1 MKLRQARQSGAAL
14 LTAMIIVTLIA
25 SLAAGMVWQ
34 QYRAVQ
40 IEAADRARAQS
51 TWILQGALDW
61 ARLILLEDAKQNRQ
75 KPVDHL
81 GEPWAVPLAEARLS
95 TFLAADRTAATDDE
109 GPEAFLSGSIED
121 AQSRYNLRALLGGPQ
136 VPALEQRVL
145 ERLCSQVNAPP
156 GTAAVIITGLRVAF
170 PAAASAA
177 SAPASSA
184 TATVSESGPLQPA
197 GLDQLTWLGLDIDTI
212 ARLEPYVVLL
222 PKATP
227 VNLNTAPR
235 EVIAALFDGVDLA
248 SAERLVQGRKGR
260 PLQNIA
266 DAAAYLPSNVQIAA
280 DRASVDSSFFIV
292 TGRLRLD
299 ERQLE
304 QRSLIERQ
312 GLSMVVLARERV
324 SQLLDRRAP

>member
-1 MKLRQARQSGAAL
+1 
-14 LTAMIIVTLIA
+14 MIIVTLIA

-51 TWILQGALDW
+51 AWILQGALDW
-61 ARLILLEDAKQNRQ
+61 ARLILKEDKKNI
-75 KPVDHL
+75 DHL

-95 TFLAADRTAATDDE
+95 TFLAADKSATSDDE

-121 AQSRYNLRALLGGPQ
+121 AQSRYNLRALTTGTK
-136 VPALEQRVL
+136 VPELEQRVL

-156 GTAAVIITGLRVAF
+156 GTAAAIITGLRAAF
-170 PAAASAA
+170 PAQAASAA
-177 SAPASSA
+177 SGPGGQSSGPLI
-184 TATVSESGPLQPA
+184 SESGPLQPA
-197 GLDQLTWLGLDIDTI
+197 GVDQLAWLGLDEATI
-212 ARLEPYVVLL
+212 KRLQPYVVLL

-248 SAERLVQGRKGR
+248 SAERLVQGRKAQ
-260 PLQNIA
+260 PLQTA
-266 DAAAYLPSNVQIAA
+266 DDAKKFLPASVDMGS
-280 DRASVDSSFFIV
+280 DRASANSLYFIV

-304 QRSLIERQ
+304 QRSLVVRNNQ
-312 GLSMVVLARERV
+312 SMDVVSRERIN
-324 SQLLDRRAP
+324 QLLDR

>member
-1 MKLRQARQSGAAL
+1 
-14 LTAMIIVTLIA
+14 MIIVTLIA

-51 TWILQGALDW
+51 AWILQGALDW
-61 ARLILLEDAKQNRQ
+61 ARLILREDANGNRQ
-75 KPVDHL
+75 KKVDHL

-95 TFLAADRTAATDDE
+95 TFLAADKTAATDDE

-121 AQSRYNLRALLGGPQ
+121 AQSRYNLRALLGGTK
-136 VPALEQRVL
+136 VPELEQRVL
-145 ERLCSQVNAPP
+145 ERLCSQVNAAP
-156 GTAAVIITGLRVAF
+156 GTAAVIITGLRAAF
-170 PAAASAA
+170 PAPA
-177 SAPASSA
+177 SAPSQPAGAASE
-184 TATVSESGPLQPA
+184 VVISESGPLQPA
-197 GLDQLTWLGLDIDTI
+197 GVDQLAWLGLDEATI
-212 ARLEPYVVLL
+212 KRLQPYVVLL

-248 SAERLVQGRKGR
+248 SAERLVQGRKAQ
-260 PLQNIA
+260 PLQEVD
-266 DAAAYLPSNVQIAA
+266 DAKRFLPASVDLTGN
-280 DRASVDSSFFIV
+280 RASVDSSYFIV

-312 GLSMVVLARERV
+312 GLNMIVLARERI
-324 SQLLDRRAP
+324 SQLLDR

>member
-1 MKLRQARQSGAAL
+1 MSWRTTQRGAAL

-51 TWILQGALDW
+51 SWILQGALDW
-61 ARLILLEDAKQNRQ
+61 ARLILKEDAQNNSRN
-75 KPVDHL
+75 KAIDHL

-95 TFLAADRTAATDDE
+95 SFLAADKTAATADE

-121 AQSRYNLRALLGGPQ
+121 AQSRYNLRALLGGAQ
-136 VPALEQRVL
+136 VPELEMRVL
-145 ERLCSQVNAPP
+145 ERLCAQVNAQP
-156 GTAAVIITGLRVAF
+156 GTAAVIVTGLRAAF
-170 PAAASAA
+170 PAAASDAGT
-177 SAPASSA
+177 PASGP
-184 TATVSESGPLQPA
+184 TVGDSGPLQPA
-197 GLDQLTWLGLDIDTI
+197 SIDQLTWLGLSADTLK
-212 ARLEPYVVLL
+212 RLSPYVVLL
-222 PKATP
+222 PRATP

-235 EVIAALFDGVDLA
+235 EVIAALFDGMDLA

-260 PLQNIA
+260 PLQNTTEA
-266 DAAAYLPSNVQIAA
+266 KGFLPDAVDTGSG
-280 DRASVDSSFFIV
+280 RASVDSSFFIV

-312 GLSMVVLARERV
+312 GNNMVVLVRERV
-324 SQLLDRRAP
+324 SQLLDR

>member
-1 MKLRQARQSGAAL
+1 MNASHPSSPQRGAAL

-51 TWILQGALDW
+51 AWILQGALDW
-61 ARLILLEDAKQNRQ
+61 ARLILQEDAKGNRQ
-75 KPVDHL
+75 KAVDHL

-95 TFLAADRTAATDDE
+95 TFLAADRNNVSEDD

-121 AQSRYNLRALLGGPQ
+121 AQSRYNLRALLGGPT

-145 ERLCSQVNAPP
+145 ERLCGQVNAPP
-156 GTAAVIITGLRVAF
+156 GTAAVIISGLRAAF
-170 PAAASAA
+170 PAAASGAGSAA
-177 SAPASSA
+177 SSPAP
-184 TATVSESGPLQPA
+184 SGDSTPLQPA
-197 GLDQLTWLGLDIDTI
+197 GLDQLAWLGLDADTLK
-212 ARLEPYVVLL
+212 RLEPYVVLL

-248 SAERLVQGRKGR
+248 SAERIVQARKAQ
-260 PLQNIA
+260 PLQNSA
-266 DAAAYLPSNVQIAA
+266 DAAPFLPANVQIDAG
-280 DRASVDSSFFIV
+280 RASVDSSFFIV

-304 QRSLIERQ
+304 QRSLVERQ
-312 GLSMVVLARERV
+312 GLAVNVLARERIN
-324 SQLLDRRAP
+324 QLVDR

>member
-1 MKLRQARQSGAAL
+1 MSAQRGQRGAAL

-51 TWILQGALDW
+51 AWILQGALDW
-61 ARLILLEDAKQNRQ
+61 ARLILREDAQANRQ
-75 KPVDHL
+75 KPIDHL

-95 TFLAADRTAATDDE
+95 TFLAADRSAATDEE

-121 AQSRYNLRALLGGPQ
+121 AQSRYNLRNLL
-136 VPALEQRVL
+136 ASDKAAELEQRVL
-145 ERLCSQVNAPP
+145 DRLCSQVNAPP
-156 GTAAVIITGLRVAF
+156 GTAAVIVEGLRSAF
-170 PAAASAA
+170 PVPPSSPASALPPGVAASV
-177 SAPASSA
+177 PD
-184 TATVSESGPLQPA
+184 SESGPLRPA
-197 GLDQLTWLGLDIDTI
+197 NLDQLSWLGLDADTI
-212 ARLEPYVVLL
+212 KRLQPYVVLL
-222 PKATP
+222 EKPTP

-248 SAERLVQGRKGR
+248 SAERLVQGRKAK
-260 PLQNIA
+260 PLQKPD
-266 DAAAYLPSNVQIAA
+266 DAKDYLPATVTIGA
-280 DRASVDSSFFIV
+280 DRASVVSAFYIV

-304 QRSLIERQ
+304 QRSLVERE
-312 GLSMVVLARERV
+312 GLNVMVRARERV
-324 SQLLDRRAP
+324 NQLLDR